1 MVGRATGTQALTPSL
16 LTFPLV
22 AAGLLPFLTISIE
35 LYFAMASLWLGYFY
49 YLFGFVFLV
58 AALTGI
64 VNVEVSVL
72 CTYLQLRAED
82 YQWW

>member
-1 MVGRATGTQALTPSL
+1 
-16 LTFPLV
+16 
-22 AAGLLPFLTISIE
+22 
-35 LYFAMASLWLGYFY
+35 MASLWLGYFY
-49 YLFGFVFLV
+49 YLFGFVFVV

-64 VNVEVSVL
+64 VTVEVSVL